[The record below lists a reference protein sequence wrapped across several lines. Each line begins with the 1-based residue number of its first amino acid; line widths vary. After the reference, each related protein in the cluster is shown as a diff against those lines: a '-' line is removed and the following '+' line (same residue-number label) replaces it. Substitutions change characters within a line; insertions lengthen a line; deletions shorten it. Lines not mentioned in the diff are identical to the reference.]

1 MDCLRYLGM
10 ADFNEIDRMTL
21 YEYGMRMK
29 ALRLRQIDRE
39 YEIHLQAW
47 ANHNVQATKR
57 QGKDKAVPVFKTF
70 KQFFDYEKRIEEV
83 TGGCRDKVQEDRLK
97 RIAVKVQDY
106 ERRQKCYGD
115 I

>member
-10 ADFNEIDRMTL
+10 TDFKEIDRMTL

-29 ALRLRQIDRE
+29 AHRLRQVDRE

-83 TGGCRDKVQEDRLK
+83 TGERRDRAQEDRLK
-97 RIAVKVQDY
+97 QIALKVQEY
-106 ERRQKCYGD
+106 KRRQGNHGEL
-115 I
+115 